1 MRRWWISCS
10 KSGIWV
16 GCFGCHLAKGVFIKV
31 VRHNLTGGKACVC
44 CLGSLTIRGSGGI
57 KSHIEHLIGTAFLM
71 LSVTLWSALRRQ
83 CLIARKRSSLSV
95 YYVWMIWN
103 LNIIALRIIIWS
115 ENIKFNHLLS
125 FSSFVCWGWCGRA
138 FSSAAVGWESQSLSH
153 RASGTWQPLGI
164 QLPWW
169 WSRWWFLQK
178 RDTVVFLNR

>member
-1 MRRWWISCS
+1 MRLWWISCS

-16 GCFGCHLAKGVFIKV
+16 GCFGYHLAKGVFIKV
-31 VRHNLTGGKACVC
+31 VRHNLTGGEACVC

-57 KSHIEHLIGTAFLM
+57 KSHVEHLIGTAFLM

-103 LNIIALRIIIWS
+103 LNMISLRIIIWS

-125 FSSFVCWGWCGRA
+125 FSSFVCWGLFPLLLW
-138 FSSAAVGWESQSLSH
+138 VENH
-153 RASGTWQPLGI
+153 R
-164 QLPWW
+164 
-169 WSRWWFLQK
+169 
-178 RDTVVFLNR
+178 VFLIEPLAHGSHWEFSCRDGGAGDDFYRRETL